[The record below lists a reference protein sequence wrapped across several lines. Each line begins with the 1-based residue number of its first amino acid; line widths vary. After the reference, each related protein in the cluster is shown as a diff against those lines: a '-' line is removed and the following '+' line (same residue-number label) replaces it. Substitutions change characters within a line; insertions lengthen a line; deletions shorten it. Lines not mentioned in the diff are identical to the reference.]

1 MHGNGLD
8 VFFKRRTVD
17 AVTKE
22 RAAQTMTKDHH
33 GLPRSHLLI
42 DTLIGEED
50 GRGGG
55 YVVRYIVGC
64 VSRCVKVVCVDVLDD
79 DEGSSWSP

>member
-1 MHGNGLD
+1 
-8 VFFKRRTVD
+8 
-17 AVTKE
+17 
-22 RAAQTMTKDHH
+22 MTKDHH

-55 YVVRYIVGC
+55 YIVRYSEC
-64 VSRCVKVVCVDVLDD
+64 VCV
-79 DEGSSWSP
+79 